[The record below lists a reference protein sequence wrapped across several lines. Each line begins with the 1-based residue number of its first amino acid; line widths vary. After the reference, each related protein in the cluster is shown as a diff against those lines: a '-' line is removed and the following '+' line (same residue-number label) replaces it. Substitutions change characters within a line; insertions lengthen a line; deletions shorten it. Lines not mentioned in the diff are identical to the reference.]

1 MSTTLAAD
9 PTDELE
15 TGHSVTTADGD
26 NLMLD
31 HIRAEAAAYAALAT
45 AAGGRVLHA
54 PELQLR
60 CADLGV
66 ATPFGAGAFL
76 DGPVPEGALDEL
88 AARLHSFFGSS
99 DGGPFLLFSPW
110 PIADLADRG
119 FARIGHPPLM
129 MRPAGGTAPVTD
141 QLRIVAVQDADALA
155 DFERTLI
162 DAYPAPEML
171 PWVRGSFLDPEVL
184 GTQWRFFV
192 GYHDDQ
198 PVATAAAYVTDTVS
212 MIEMVAVR
220 QEARGGGVGAAIT
233 AAATL
238 TEPTR
243 PATLIASD
251 LGRPTYDGL
260 GYLPVTRY
268 SLWLGQR

>member
-15 TGHSVTTADGD
+15 DGHRPTTPDGD
-26 NLMLD
+26 NLVLD
-31 HIRAEAAAYAALAT
+31 HMRAESAAYAALAT
-45 AAGGRVLHA
+45 TASGRVLHV

-76 DGPVPEGALDEL
+76 EGPLPDDAVDEL
-88 AARLHSFFGSS
+88 VARAHDFFGRAQ
-99 DGGPFLLFSPW
+99 GGPFLVFSPW
-110 PIADLADRG
+110 PIADLTDRG

-129 MRPAGGTAPVTD
+129 IRPVGGVAPLVED
-141 QLRIVAVQDADALA
+141 LHIVEVRDEDALA

-162 DAYPAPEML
+162 EAYPAPEMQ
-171 PWVRGSFLDPEVL
+171 PWVRGSFLRPEVL
-184 GTQWRFFV
+184 DTAWRFFV
-192 GYHDDQ
+192 GYRDDE
-198 PVATAAAYVTDTVS
+198 PVATAAAFVTDVLTMV
-212 MIEMVAVR
+212 ELVAVR
-220 QEARGGGVGAAIT
+220 PDARGEGVGAAIT

-243 PATLIASD
+243 PAALIASD
-251 LGRPTYDGL
+251 LGQPTYARL
-260 GYLPVTRY
+260 GYLRLIRY

>member
-1 MSTTLAAD
+1 MSTTLAAG
-9 PTDELE
+9 PTDDLE
-15 TGHSVTTADGD
+15 NGHRPTTADGD
-26 NLMLD
+26 NLVLD
-31 HIRAEAAAYAALAT
+31 HIRAEAAAYATLAT
-45 AAGGRVLHA
+45 TAGGRVHHV

-76 DGPVPEGALDEL
+76 EGPAPDTALDEL
-88 AARLHSFFGSS
+88 SAQLHSFFGGST
-99 DGGPFLLFSPW
+99 GGPFLLFAPW
-110 PIADLADRG
+110 PITDLTDRG

-129 MRPAGGTAPVTD
+129 FRPAGGNAPVAD
-141 QLRIVAVQDADALA
+141 NLRIVEVRDVDTLA

-162 DAYPAPEML
+162 LGYPVPEMQ
-171 PWVRGSFLDPEVL
+171 PWVRGSFLHPEVL
-184 GTQWRFFV
+184 DTRWRFFV
-192 GYHDDQ
+192 GYRDDQ
-198 PVATAAAYVTDTVS
+198 PVATAACYVTDVIT
-212 MIEMVAVR
+212 MIELVAVLP
-220 QEARGGGVGAAIT
+220 EARGGGVGAAIT

-251 LGRPTYDGL
+251 LGRPTYDRL
-260 GYLPVTRY
+260 GYVPLIRY